1 LDVKIIS
8 PITFIDN
15 LVKKNELGQPRL
27 TDEQREILRLAF
39 PFDQDGGLPWDTILY
54 SCVKKSGKT
63 TLNGALTLY
72 WGFTQ
77 EAPNEILVL
86 ANDLEQSLARV
97 FKTMEGIIKHNPE
110 LKAEAEP
117 QTKTIFL
124 ANGTTI
130 TAISGD
136 YAGAAGSNHGFVS
149 YDELWA
155 YTSESSRRLWEEL
168 TPVPTRRNSIR
179 FITTYAGFENESDL
193 LMDLY
198 KQVVGTD
205 EHPEGQGERIHPDL
219 PIYANREA
227 RIFAYWD
234 HEPRMPWQTQ
244 AYYETQ
250 KKTLRPGTYLRLHEN
265 RWATAEEMFI
275 TPEMWDPNVDA
286 KHHPSITSREP
297 LYVGIDAGIKHDNA
311 ARVAV
316 KWDDQGEKLILVSHR
331 IWKPTP
337 SQPLDLENT
346 VEEDLRTLNDQNDV
360 VEVLCDPYQLH
371 RSITTLHAAGIPIR
385 EFPQTMANLTLMGQ
399 TLFDLLTGQNLELY
413 QSDEMRQQALSTVA
427 VENPRGWRIAKEKA
441 SKKIDAIVA
450 LAMAC
455 VAAMAHRGEMGS
467 RSARGFNRAIHIAA
481 EPLKPDRSPVY
492 IGQTL
497 VDVPA
502 TIVAQQSY
510 DGALRVLAAFA
521 SEGMGLRRH
530 VETVVKPWLVTNCRH
545 ALTNQRLLLG
555 TYEDVEEQ
563 TEWDL
568 LEVIEDALGGFWEK
582 SASKYEARRDAVLEL
597 IGKATPG
604 AFRPVLQVDP
614 GAKLL
619 IEALSG
625 RWTYSE
631 YRREKRTIWYHVA
644 NAFSL
649 LISSI
654 EPASQTGAT
663 LKVLSPLDE
672 MKESH
677 QI

>member
-1 LDVKIIS
+1 MKIIS
-8 PITFIDN
+8 PITFIDK
-15 LVKKNELGQPRL
+15 LVKKNELGQPFRL
-27 TDEQREILRLAF
+27 TDEQRVILSLAF
-39 PFDQDGGLPWDTILY
+39 PFDKDGRLSWDTIVY

-63 TLNGALTLY
+63 TLNGALTLW

-86 ANDLEQSLARV
+86 ANDLEQTLARV
-97 FKTMEGIIKHNPE
+97 FKTMEGIIAHNPE

-124 ANGTTI
+124 VNGTTI

-179 FITTYAGFENESDL
+179 FITTYAGFEGESDL
-193 LMDLY
+193 LMSLY

-244 AYYETQ
+244 AYYATQ

-286 KHHPSITSREP
+286 KHHPSITGRDP

-316 KWDDQGEKLILVSHR
+316 KWDEDGEKLILVSHR

-385 EFPQTMANLTLMGQ
+385 EFPQTQANCTLMGQ

-455 VAAMAHRGEMGS
+455 VAAMAHRGELGS
-467 RSARGFNRAIHIAA
+467 RSARGFNRSMHVSA

-497 VDVPA
+497 VDMPA
-502 TIVAQQSY
+502 TVIAQQSTA
-510 DGALRVLAAFA
+510 GGLRVLAAFA

-530 VETVVKPWLVTNCRH
+530 IETVVKPWLVTNERF
-545 ALTNQRLLLG
+545 ALQDNRLLLG
-555 TYEDVEEQ
+555 TFEDDLDEQ
-563 TEWDL
+563 TKWDL
-568 LEVIEDALGGFWEK
+568 LGIVEAALGGFWEK
-582 SASKYEARRDAVLEL
+582 SESKWESRRDAVLEL
-597 IGKATPG
+597 IGRATPG
-604 AFRPVLQVDP
+604 AFRPALQIDP
-614 GAKLL
+614 SAKLL

-625 RWTYSE
+625 RWTYESE
-631 YRREKRTIWYHVA
+631 RRERRTVWYHVA

-649 LISSI
+649 LVSSI
-654 EPASQTGAT
+654 QPPGNDDKV
-663 LKVLSPLDE
+663 KVLSPLDDPL
-672 MKESH
+672 
-677 QI
+677 

>member
-1 LDVKIIS
+1 MKIIS
-8 PITFIDN
+8 PITFIDK
-15 LVKKNELGQPRL
+15 LVKKNELGQPFRL
-27 TDEQREILRLAF
+27 TDEQRVILSLAF
-39 PFDQDGGLPWDTILY
+39 PFDKDGRLSWDTIVY

-63 TLNGALTLY
+63 TLNGALTLW

-86 ANDLEQSLARV
+86 ANDLEQTLARV
-97 FKTMEGIIKHNPE
+97 FKTMEGIIAHNPE

-124 ANGTTI
+124 VNGTTI

-179 FITTYAGFENESDL
+179 FITTYAGFEGESDL
-193 LMDLY
+193 LMSLY

-244 AYYETQ
+244 AYYATQ

-286 KHHPSITSREP
+286 KHHPSITGRDP

-316 KWDDQGEKLILVSHR
+316 KWDEDGEKLILVSHR

-385 EFPQTMANLTLMGQ
+385 EFPQTQANCTLMGQ

-455 VAAMAHRGEMGS
+455 VAAMAHRGELGS
-467 RSARGFNRAIHIAA
+467 RSARGFNRSMHVSA

-497 VDVPA
+497 VDMPA
-502 TIVAQQSY
+502 TVIAQQSTA
-510 DGALRVLAAFA
+510 GGLRVLAAFA

-530 VETVVKPWLVTNCRH
+530 IETVVKPWLVTNARF
-545 ALTNQRLLLG
+545 ALQDNRLLLG
-555 TYEDVEEQ
+555 TFEDDLDEQ
-563 TEWDL
+563 TKWDL
-568 LEVIEDALGGFWEK
+568 LGIVEAALGGFWEK
-582 SASKYEARRDAVLEL
+582 SESKWESRRDAVLEL
-597 IGKATPG
+597 IGRATPG
-604 AFRPVLQVDP
+604 AFRPALQIDP
-614 GAKLL
+614 SAKLL

-625 RWTYSE
+625 RWTYESE
-631 YRREKRTIWYHVA
+631 RRERRTVWYHVA

-649 LISSI
+649 LVSSI
-654 EPASQTGAT
+654 QPPGNDDKV
-663 LKVLSPLDE
+663 KVLSPLDDPL
-672 MKESH
+672 
-677 QI
+677 

>member
-1 LDVKIIS
+1 MTSTVS
-8 PITFIDN
+8 PITFIDR
-15 LVKKNELGQPRL
+15 LIKKNELGQPFRL
-27 TDEQREILRLAF
+27 TDEQRDILRLAF
-39 PFDQDGGLPWDTILY
+39 AFDSNGRLPWDTILY

-63 TLNGALTLY
+63 TLNGALTLW

-77 EAPNEILVL
+77 EPPNEILVL
-86 ANDLEQSLARV
+86 ANDLEQTLARV
-97 FKTMEGIIKHNPE
+97 YKTMEGIIAHNPE

-136 YAGAAGSNHGFVS
+136 YAGAAGSNHGLVS

-179 FITTYAGFENESDL
+179 FITTYAGFEGESEL

-244 AYYETQ
+244 AYYDSQ

-265 RWATAEEMFI
+265 RWATAEETFI
-275 TPEMWDPNVDA
+275 TPEMWDPCVDHS
-286 KHHPSITSREP
+286 HHPSITSREP

-316 KWDDQGEKLILVSHR
+316 RWDDEGEKLILVSHR
-331 IWKPTP
+331 IWKPTAA
-337 SQPLDLENT
+337 QPLNLEAT
-346 VEEDLRTLNDQNDV
+346 IEEDLTALNNQSDL
-360 VEVLCDPYQLH
+360 VEVLSDPFQMH
-371 RSITTLHAAGIPIR
+371 RSITTLQAAGLPIR
-385 EFPQTMANLTLMGQ
+385 EFPQTQANCTLMGQ
-399 TLFDLLTGQNLELY
+399 TLFDLLNGRNLVLYASEELK
-413 QSDEMRQQALSTVA
+413 QQALSTVA

-455 VAAMAHRGEMGS
+455 CAAMEHRGEMGS
-467 RSARGFNRAIHIAA
+467 RSARGFNRSQHVSA
-481 EPLKPDRSPVY
+481 EALKPDRSPVY

-502 TIVAQQSY
+502 TVIAQQSY
-510 DGALRVLAAFA
+510 DGVLRVLAAFA

-530 VETVVKPWLVTNCRH
+530 VETVVKPWLVSNARH
-545 ALTNQRLLLG
+545 ALTDQRLLLG
-555 TYEDVEEQ
+555 VVEDDIDEN
-563 TEWDL
+563 TRWDL
-568 LEVIEDALGGFWEK
+568 LQIVEDALGGYWEK
-582 SASKYEARRDAVLEL
+582 SLSKWEGRRDAVLEL

-604 AFRPVLQVDP
+604 AFRPALQIDP
-614 GAKLL
+614 QAKLL

-625 RWTYSE
+625 RWTYESE
-631 YRREKRTIWYHVA
+631 RRERRTIWYHVA

-649 LISSI
+649 LVSSI
-654 EPASQTGAT
+654 EPAPVKQDI
-663 LKVLSPLDE
+663 KVLSPLSEEND
-672 MKESH
+672 
-677 QI
+677 